1 MWRLN
6 RPDFTIPTMNRFPA
20 SAKFAFSI
28 FDDTDLSTVENVGP
42 IYRLLSEIGM
52 RTTKSVWPLASVA
65 EAQVAGASLQDP
77 DYLAFVLGLQR
88 MGFEIALHNARN
100 ICSTRSEIRTGL
112 DEFKRLMG
120 HDPRVHTNHAGNRE
134 NLYWGPARFSTVAPF
149 YRAMT
154 SLHQRKFEGHIESSS
169 YFWGDLCRERIEYV
183 RNFVFREI
191 NLDRINPTMPYRD
204 DRRPFVNMWFSSSEA
219 SDCATFCE
227 LLSEANQDRL
237 EEEHG
242 ICIAYTHFACG
253 FANDGVVHPRVEY
266 LLRRLARK
274 NGWFVPV
281 STLLDFVRQQRQ
293 TTSIPRAEL
302 EGMEREWLFDR
313 VAGTVKQTARRWRN
327 HLKLKFK
334 EHRASA

>member
-1 MWRLN
+1 MTRFAN
-6 RPDFTIPTMNRFPA
+6 NMNRFPGN
-20 SAKFAFSI
+20 AKFAFSI
-28 FDDTDLSTVENVGP
+28 FDDTDLSTVENVAP
-42 IYRLLSEIGM
+42 IYTLLGEIGM

-65 EAQVAGASLQDP
+65 DAHVGGASLQDH

-88 MGFEIALHNARN
+88 AGFEIALHNVRN
-100 ICSTRSEIRTGL
+100 ICSTRSQIKAGL
-112 DEFKRLMG
+112 DEFKRLIG

-134 NLYWGPARFSTVAPF
+134 NMYWGPARFSTVAPF

-154 SLHQRKFEGHIESSS
+154 SLHRRKFEGHIESSS
-169 YFWGDLCRERIEYV
+169 CFWGDMCRHRIEYV

-191 NLDRINPTMPYRD
+191 NLYRINPTMPYRD
-204 DRRPFVNMWFSSSEA
+204 EQKPFVNMWFSSSEA

-242 ICIAYTHFACG
+242 ICIAYTHFACD
-253 FANDGVVHPRVEY
+253 FVRDGVVHPRVEY

-281 STLLDFVRQQRQ
+281 SSLLDFLRQQHQ
-293 TTSIPRAEL
+293 TTLIPKAEL
-302 EGMEREWLFDR
+302 EAMEREWLLDR
-313 VAGTVKQTARRWRN
+313 VAGTVKQAVRKWRA
-327 HLKLKFK
+327 HPRSKG
-334 EHRASA
+334 HRASA